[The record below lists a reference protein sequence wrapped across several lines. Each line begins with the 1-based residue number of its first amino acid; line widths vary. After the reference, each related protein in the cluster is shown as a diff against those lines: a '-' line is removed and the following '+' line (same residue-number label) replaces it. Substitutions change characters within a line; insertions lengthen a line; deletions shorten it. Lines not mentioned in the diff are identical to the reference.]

1 MIKKAGLCFLL
12 VLYGGQAS
20 AEGFPTEETI
30 RFVLGCMADLGEQ
43 NDENMY
49 TCVCRHDV
57 IEREIPVFEEYD
69 GARIYERFKPMPG
82 EKGGFFRDN
91 KLGAELYEKLVAARK
106 VADSECIVV
115 KHIEAKKPDPDKE
128 VKTYVE

>member
-1 MIKKAGLCFLL
+1 MINKAGICLLAFLFSTP
-12 VLYGGQAS
+12 VI
-20 AEGFPTEETI
+20 AENYPTEETV
-30 RFVLGCMADLGEQ
+30 RFVLGCMAELGEQ

-57 IEREIPVFEEYD
+57 IAREIPVFEEYD
-69 GARIYERFKPMPG
+69 GARIYERFKVMPG
-82 EKGGFFRDN
+82 EKGQFFRDN
-91 KLGAELYEKLVAARK
+91 ELGAQLFEKLVSARA

-115 KHIEAKKPDPDKE
+115 KHVEFKRPDPSSE

>member
-12 VLYGGQAS
+12 VFHYGLAS
-20 AEGFPTEETI
+20 AEGYPTEETV
-30 RFVLGCMADLGEQ
+30 RNVLDCMADLGGQ
-43 NDENMY
+43 NDQNMY
-49 TCVCRHDV
+49 TCVCRLDV

-91 KLGAELYEKLVAARK
+91 ELGAELHKKLDAARK

-115 KHIEAKKPDPDKE
+115 KHIEAKKPDPAKE
-128 VKTYVE
+128 VKTLVE